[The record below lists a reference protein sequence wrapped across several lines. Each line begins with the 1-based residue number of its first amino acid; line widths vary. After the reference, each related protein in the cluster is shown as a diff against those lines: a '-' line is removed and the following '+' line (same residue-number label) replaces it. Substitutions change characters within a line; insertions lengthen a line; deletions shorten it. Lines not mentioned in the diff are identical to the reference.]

1 MCNIVQ
7 SDDCIQLKHAGEHT
21 LFTVRDSADVTAT
34 FNVTF
39 HWCNTSGTSVNACVF
54 WP

>member
-7 SDDCIQLKHAGEHT
+7 SDDCIQLKHAGEQT
-21 LFTVRDSADVTAT
+21 LLTVRDSVDVTET
-34 FNVTF
+34 VYVTV
-39 HWCNTSGTSVNACVF
+39 HWWNTSGTSVNAYVF